1 MKLIKGDKVQLM
13 LGKDAGKTGQVL
25 RVFSKEGKVLV
36 EGANMVKRHVKRM
49 QGMEGGIVDVIKPVN
64 ISNVMMVCPNCE
76 KLTRVGF
83 EMKEGKKTRICK
95 KCKKEITTVNKGKK

>member
-13 LGKDAGKTGQVL
+13 LGKDAGKTGQIIRVL
-25 RVFSKEGKVLV
+25 AKEGKVLV

-76 KLTRVGF
+76 KVTRVGF
-83 EMKEGKKTRICK
+83 VIKDGAKTRVCK
-95 KCKKEITTVNKGKK
+95 KCNKDVAVKKEKK